1 VEPNTE
7 SGSSLFDDQFEV
19 ILADDKYSRSI
30 HYQIRY
36 QVYCLEEG
44 FEDQSYFCNKE
55 ERDQWD
61 DHSVH
66 FLVRARHSSE
76 WVAAMRMVIPETG
89 KLPIEQMCDIDPMV
103 MPSFP
108 EKQIAEISR
117 MCIVDSYRRKQLSEN
132 LVDTT
137 ATLYDARGLHVV
149 PDTKETGAGVRIHKS
164 IIMKGLLRAAA
175 TYSQDH
181 DIPFWYFLTT
191 PALARVIN
199 RLNVQL
205 IKVGSAYEHRGT
217 RYPFLANIRQVV
229 EQAKKGCPDMAA
241 TLYSKAAAYTC
252 FTELGVPEREMLGDV
267 YHRVA

>member
-1 VEPNTE
+1 MQAETK

-19 ILADDKYSRSI
+19 VLADDEFSRSI

-44 FEDQSYFCNKE
+44 FEDRGRFSNE
-55 ERDQWD
+55 EEKDQWD

-66 FLVRARHSSE
+66 FLVRSRQSDE
-76 WVAAMRMVIPETG
+76 WVAAMRMVIPDTG
-89 KLPIEQMCDIDPMV
+89 SLPIEQLCDIDPIV

-117 MCIVDSYRRKQLSEN
+117 MCIVDSYRRKQLAKESGR
-132 LVDTT
+132 LQ
-137 ATLYDARGLHVV
+137 AV
-149 PDTKETGAGVRIHKS
+149 PDTKGAGERVHKS

-175 TYSQDH
+175 TYSEDH

-191 PALARVIN
+191 PALARIIN

-205 IKVGSAYEHRGT
+205 IKVGSAYEHRGI
-217 RYPFLANIRQVV
+217 RYPFLANIRQAV

-241 TLYSKAAAYTC
+241 TLYSRATAYTR
-252 FTELGVPEREMLGDV
+252 FSELGLPAGGMLDDD
-267 YHRVA
+267 YYQVA